1 MNRLKNSQS
10 PYLLQHA
17 ENPVDW
23 YPWCDE
29 AFQKAKELDKPVF
42 LSIGY
47 SSCHWCHVM
56 AHESFEDPEIA
67 ELINETF
74 ISVKVDREERPDLDK
89 IYMISAQLI
98 SGRSGWPLT
107 VFLTPDKE
115 PFFAGTYI
123 PKENR
128 FGMMGL
134 RELIPRVNEAW
145 REKRDEIENDAERL
159 SLALKN
165 VSAGS
170 GKMELPPDIL
180 EECFNILN
188 ENADDV
194 NGGFGSAPKFPLT
207 HQLNFLLRFWKR
219 NGSARAESLIKNT
232 LNALM
237 KGGLRDHLGGGFHRY
252 STDSEWVVPH
262 FEKMLYDQ
270 ALIAFTFIE
279 AFQAFIVPEYKEV
292 CIEIFDYVMTHL
304 ASEEG
309 GFYSSEDADSEGVE
323 GRFYVWQFE
332 EIKNRL
338 KEDEFEYFINAF
350 SILKEG
356 NFNDESTRS
365 PSGSNILHLRKS
377 IQELSEQYGIK
388 EDKLKQILYSSK
400 MKLLWFVTATT
411 TSRGFAVAQKMF
423 TTSLVSL
430 IDGRTLMGK
439 PFLR

>member
-98 SGRSGWPLT
+98 SGHSGWPLT

-165 VSAGS
+165 VSAGT

-292 CIEIFDYVMTHL
+292 CIEIFDYIMTHL

-338 KEDEFEYFINAF
+338 KEEEFEYFINAF

-365 PSGSNILHLRKS
+365 PSGSNILHL
-377 IQELSEQYGIK
+377 
-388 EDKLKQILYSSK
+388 
-400 MKLLWFVTATT
+400 
-411 TSRGFAVAQKMF
+411 
-423 TTSLVSL
+423 
-430 IDGRTLMGK
+430 
-439 PFLR
+439 